1 MANKR
6 KPTLKQIFNA
16 WIKYQKK
23 SNEKYNAEIF
33 ARDLAKQADLYA
45 TELIEYEGRVYRIT
59 ITEGPWGNNYEVKQI
74 ASASEFPIKS

>member
-23 SNEKYNAEIF
+23 SHEKYKAEMF

-59 ITEGPWGNNYEVKQI
+59 ITYSTWGNNYEVKQI
-74 ASASEFPIKS
+74 ASASEFLIKS